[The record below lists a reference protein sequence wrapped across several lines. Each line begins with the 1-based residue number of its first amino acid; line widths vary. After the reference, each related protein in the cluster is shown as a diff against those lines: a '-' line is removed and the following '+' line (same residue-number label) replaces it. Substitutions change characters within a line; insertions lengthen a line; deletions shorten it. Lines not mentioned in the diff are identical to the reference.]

1 MWLQV
6 TELSKLAKIA
16 FGSSGVKVKVVDY
29 LLCGKFF
36 FIGHKV
42 QNIDQFLCQRR
53 LYRPFIDHFLLQIL
67 FIDHFRLNWFWR
79 KIRKSNRIAN
89 ERIEIELL
97 IVYLL

>member
-29 LLCGKFF
+29 LLCGEFI

-42 QNIDQFLCQRR
+42 QN
-53 LYRPFIDHFLLQIL
+53 IDHFLLQIL